1 MRNNYER
8 MRMMRRIGYSYDNR
22 GEGYD
27 PYYRDEEP
35 HGRRMCSRYERR
47 RGDVEPGRDIPDRG
61 REMPDG
67 GRPSSHYGG
76 GRSGHMSRQAPEEQ
90 EGLEYEEAEE
100 WVEMMARPDGGR
112 GPKWKYE
119 DAERI
124 MREKKIK
131 CDPVEF
137 WAAMNAM
144 YSDYYKVAKHY
155 GVANDEFFAKMA
167 EAFICDDDA
176 VMDKV
181 VAYWECI
188 VRH

>member
-1 MRNNYER
+1 MRNYDR
-8 MRMMRRIGYSYDNR
+8 MRLMRGRQIGYDYD
-22 GEGYD
+22 G
-27 PYYRDEEP
+27 RDEYEP
-35 HGRRMCSRYERR
+35 DYQSPRNRRPYSRYDR
-47 RGDVEPGRDIPDRG
+47 RGAVEPGRDMPDRD
-61 REMPDG
+61 RMPRD
-67 GRPSSHYGG
+67 HYGG
-76 GRSGHMSRQAPEEQ
+76 QRGGSMGRMEPDES
-90 EGLEYEEAEE
+90 EGMEYEEAEQ

-112 GPKWKYE
+112 GAKWKYE

-176 VMDKV
+176 VLDKV
-181 VAYWECI
+181 QAYWECI